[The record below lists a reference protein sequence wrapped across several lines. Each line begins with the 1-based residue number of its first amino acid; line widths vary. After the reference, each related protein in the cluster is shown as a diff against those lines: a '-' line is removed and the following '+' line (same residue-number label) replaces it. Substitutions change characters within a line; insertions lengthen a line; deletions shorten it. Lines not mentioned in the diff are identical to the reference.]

1 MDYRTKCPDYYEE
14 LELSVRCTK
23 DEIKKSFKR
32 LAMIHHPDKGGNEE
46 KFKKISQAYET
57 LSDDQKRKEYDSRG
71 QSQPT
76 FENFRNSFGNGFDF
90 MNQFFNIRINP
101 GHGPGKRKLEN
112 INITLDFELKEAY
125 LGCEKFIEYSNIF
138 KCECYTNCQYC
149 KGSGRVQKLIKRGP
163 ISQLYENACE
173 CCLGKGYSVK
183 SDCSSCGETGRY
195 EKIDKLRLV
204 FQQYFYPKNITLKN
218 KGRQAFRDNEE
229 SGDLIINVNIKN
241 DKNFSF
247 AEGRDPKTDMNLYYN
262 IEIDFTDSICGKE
275 LTIPLFNNEIKINDT
290 YEEFGIVENNKEYI
304 IGKGLG
310 FLKNENE
317 RANLIVKFKIN
328 YPTKK
333 YTQTER
339 NEIKKILQ

>member
-1 MDYRTKCPDYYEE
+1 MDYYEE
-14 LELSVRCTK
+14 LELSITCTK

-57 LSDDQKRKEYDSRG
+57 LSDDKKRKEYDSRG

-90 MNQFFNIRINP
+90 MNQFFNFGINQRNNR
-101 GHGPGKRKLEN
+101 KRKLEN

-138 KCECYTNCQYC
+138 KCECYTNCHYC
-149 KGSGRVQKLIKRGP
+149 KGSGKVQKLIKRGP
-163 ISQLYENACE
+163 MSQLYENACE

-183 SDCSSCGETGRY
+183 SDCASCGETGRY

-204 FQQYFYPKNITLKN
+204 FQQHFYPRNLTLKN

-229 SGDLIINVNIKN
+229 SGDLIINVNVKN

-247 AEGRDPKTDMNLYYN
+247 ADMNLYYN
-262 IEIDFTDSICGKE
+262 VEIDFTDSICGKE

-290 YEEFGIVENNKEYI
+290 YEEFGIIENNKEYV

-328 YPTKK
+328 YSNKK
-333 YTQTER
+333 YNKTER
-339 NEIKKILQ
+339 NEIRKILQ

>member
-125 LGCEKFIEYSNIF
+125 LGCEKFI
-138 KCECYTNCQYC
+138 
-149 KGSGRVQKLIKRGP
+149 
-163 ISQLYENACE
+163 
-173 CCLGKGYSVK
+173 VK
-183 SDCSSCGETGRY
+183 V
-195 EKIDKLRLV
+195 L
-204 FQQYFYPKNITLKN
+204 
-218 KGRQAFRDNEE
+218 
-229 SGDLIINVNIKN
+229 
-241 DKNFSF
+241 
-247 AEGRDPKTDMNLYYN
+247 
-262 IEIDFTDSICGKE
+262 
-275 LTIPLFNNEIKINDT
+275 
-290 YEEFGIVENNKEYI
+290 EEF
-304 IGKGLG
+304 
-310 FLKNENE
+310 KN
-317 RANLIVKFKIN
+317 
-328 YPTKK
+328 
-333 YTQTER
+333 
-339 NEIKKILQ
+339 